1 MVIVHPICA
10 ASVINENSTTEIVN
24 VHRIA
29 ENNTMLLQNAEIAES
44 NGRMVCTGGQVNPTC
59 WIKHV
64 QISSD
69 CQTTNVQLVH
79 DNRGVY
85 LQALRT
91 IKPGE
96 ILFMWFSDT
105 ILNMMEIPG
114 YLNPFNII
122 DKNRYQCGTC
132 KSIMEYPNTL
142 KIHIGLNCD
151 SLPLNNLWKKM
162 SNNFNSSL
170 NLSRTL
176 TTFKFELKPSTIR
189 LTPTLSPKNHHDKT
203 RQYTLSPLSSSSIV
217 DDAHAAHIETIFSN
231 IGKSGDGHRCVYC
244 GKIYSRKYGLKIHL
258 RTHTGFKPLKCKYC
272 LRPFGD
278 PSNLNKHM
286 RLHAEDTNAPY
297 KCDICGKGQIRRR
310 DLERHMKAQH
320 DQLNNSAGN
329 ETEFY
334 ESEVEIDV

>member
-1 MVIVHPICA
+1 
-10 ASVINENSTTEIVN
+10 
-24 VHRIA
+24 
-29 ENNTMLLQNAEIAES
+29 
-44 NGRMVCTGGQVNPTC
+44 
-59 WIKHV
+59 
-64 QISSD
+64 
-69 CQTTNVQLVH
+69 
-79 DNRGVY
+79 
-85 LQALRT
+85 
-91 IKPGE
+91 
-96 ILFMWFSDT
+96 
-105 ILNMMEIPG
+105 
-114 YLNPFNII
+114 
-122 DKNRYQCGTC
+122 
-132 KSIMEYPNTL
+132 MEYPNTL

-151 SLPLNNLWKKM
+151 SLSLNSLWKKL
-162 SNNFNSSL
+162 SNNFNSTL
-170 NLSRTL
+170 DLSRTL
-176 TTFKFELKPSTIR
+176 TTFKFELKPSKVR
-189 LTPTLSPKNHHDKT
+189 LTPTLSPKSHHDKT
-203 RQYTLSPLSSSSIV
+203 RQYTLSPLSSSSSSSLDISNLNQWNRLSPLSHDEVNHQSSAFKLYHKKNKPYKHDNHLASRNNLSPNYLSDNSSPYKRENLSPFSTTGVYHVQPDYHQNDVVISSQKVVPINYHYQQQHQQQQQHQNICNMLPSGPVV